1 MIEKHAYDI
10 EDLIDLAENEFGV
23 RSYKVERCKQCKILK
38 VSFQK
43 NSGEWEILGSNNEPP
58 CNGAPN

>member
-1 MIEKHAYDI
+1 MIEKHTYDI
-10 EDLIDLAENEFGV
+10 ENLIDVSEIEFGV

-43 NSGEWEILGSNNEPP
+43 NNGEWETLHSKNEPP
-58 CNGAPN
+58 CKEASD

>member
-10 EDLIDLAENEFGV
+10 EDLIDATEKEFSV

-43 NSGEWEILGSNNEPP
+43 HSGEWETLGSNNEPP
-58 CNGAPN
+58 CNGASY

>member
-1 MIEKHAYDI
+1 MIEKHEYNI
-10 EDLIDLAENEFGV
+10 EDLINVEENEFGV

-43 NSGEWEILGSNNEPP
+43 HSGEWETLGSNYEPP
-58 CNGAPN
+58 CNGTSN